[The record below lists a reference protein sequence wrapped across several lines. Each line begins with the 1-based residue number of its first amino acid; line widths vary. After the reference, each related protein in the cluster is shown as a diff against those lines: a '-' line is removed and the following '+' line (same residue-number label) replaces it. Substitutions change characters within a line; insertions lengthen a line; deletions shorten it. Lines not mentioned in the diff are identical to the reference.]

1 MSTRLRQP
9 SGLAL
14 TARGRAIVRVLFIVL
29 ALGLVMIHTRA
40 FLTMFGLPGDIDP
53 FTDAMTYQAAGE
65 RLNVGHDLYRLQE
78 GDRPVLGVPIS
89 FSVPLLSPP
98 PIAVLWRPIA
108 ALPFGFA
115 AWIVACWAALLG
127 TIAYLILRTG
137 LIGLVV
143 CVMLAEPV
151 ANQLAVGNL
160 TSFFPLLT
168 VLVWN
173 LRSRPWSG
181 ALVGVM
187 VAFKLSPAALFASRL
202 ARRRDQLIAGFVA
215 IVVVLAIATVGAGP
229 AALTDYVGVAATTK
243 PSSPSLS
250 GISGIPWLSLAVLIG
265 GILLA
270 LVVRGQALS
279 FSIALIA
286 SVLGNPALYEPGLVP
301 LLALLAPVIG
311 SRYVWP
317 AGGVKEQEAAA
328 SQRIAGDLLEPRGA
342 R

>member
-1 MSTRLRQP
+1 ML
-9 SGLAL
+9 
-14 TARGRAIVRVLFIVL
+14 RVLFIVL

-78 GDRPVLGVPIS
+78 GDRPVLGVPIPYA
-89 FSVPLLSPP
+89 VPLLSPP

-115 AWIVACWAALLG
+115 AWIAACWVALLG
-127 TIAYLILRTG
+127 TMAYLILRTG
-137 LIGLVV
+137 LVGLAV

-151 ANQLAVGNL
+151 ANQLAVSNL

-187 VAFKLSPAALFASRL
+187 VAFKLSPAALFASQHL
-202 ARRRDQLIAGFVA
+202 ARRRDQLIAGLVA
-215 IVVVLAIATVGAGP
+215 IVVVLAIAIVGAGP
-229 AALTDYVGVAATTK
+229 AALTDYVGVAAATK

-265 GILLA
+265 GSVLA
-270 LVVRGQALS
+270 LLVRSQALS

-317 AGGVKEQEAAA
+317 AVVTKEQEPVA
-328 SQRIAGDLLEPRGA
+328 SQRIAGDVLEPRAA